1 MEFIRARN
9 TDPATSHM
17 AAHSIKDAAK
27 IHHDLIVDCLKRFGP
42 MGKDGIALHTNING
56 SADGN
61 AVARRL
67 PEIEKLGLVEQTGR
81 LVLSKSGRKEREWAY
96 VIPQS
101 LFPLE

>member
-1 MEFIRARN
+1 MDFNRARN

-17 AAHSIKDAAK
+17 AAESIKDVAQA
-27 IHHDLIVDCLKRFGP
+27 HYDLIINCLKRYGP
-42 MGKDGIALHTNING
+42 MGKDTIAERTNIYG
-56 SADGN
+56 RSDGN
-61 AVARRL
+61 AVSRRL
-67 PEIEKLGLVEQTGR
+67 LEIEKLGLVEQTGK